1 MRTFTNLIEA
11 LGTADQLLQQ
21 HAARIDPLLYPSSG
35 VGLGRR
41 STMLVA
47 LCRAGHVSGTG
58 VAEVHAM
65 TGRLVHR
72 WSAREP
78 VSALAETLLPDVFL
92 LDQRSIQ
99 ERDVFV
105 LGPRIDEAGF
115 AVNASFKIQGFQQT
129 GREVWS
135 EDDCRLGTRLVQS
148 FLRRP

>member
-1 MRTFTNLIEA
+1 
-11 LGTADQLLQQ
+11 
-21 HAARIDPLLYPSSG
+21 
-35 VGLGRR
+35 
-41 STMLVA
+41 MLVA

-115 AVNASFKIQGFQQT
+115 ASTRVSKFRVSSRQVEKSGARTTAGSEPGWCKASCAA
-129 GREVWS
+129 RNVSWRCS
-135 EDDCRLGTRLVQS
+135 S
-148 FLRRP
+148 NP